1 VPPGYKVTLF
11 SDKDFQGRSKVLY
24 ADAGNLSNP
33 KGTDQASRLDFYG
46 ITSSIIVEAVPVVY
60 ANNNYTG
67 AFQVLDVGSYD
78 YTTNLSIGNDQIS
91 SIKIPPGYMVTLFE
105 HGINQ
110 GRSKVLYADTATLPD
125 FDNITSAILVGASP
139 YTSLT
144 TATQA
149 GELKLEASQHSDL
162 PGLTNTTNTELRI
175 SLSAKGQ
182 WCLYN
187 GTIPQYAVF
196 NAKTD
201 WKGMVQLAPSIYAN
215 HKWRK
220 AGAPAGCV
228 LAEILDT
235 NGFIKDILAAPD
247 TLDLPPGHKVVFVIN
262 DDVNWYADNSGQI
275 SLSYSCKPKDP
286 KGVLAG

>member
-1 VPPGYKVTLF
+1 
-11 SDKDFQGRSKVLY
+11 
-24 ADAGNLSNP
+24 
-33 KGTDQASRLDFYG
+33 
-46 ITSSIIVEAVPVVY
+46 
-60 ANNNYTG
+60 
-67 AFQVLDVGSYD
+67 
-78 YTTNLSIGNDQIS
+78 
-91 SIKIPPGYMVTLFE
+91 M
-105 HGINQ
+105 
-110 GRSKVLYADTATLPD
+110 
-125 FDNITSAILVGASP
+125 P

-144 TATQA
+144 TTTQA

-228 LAEILDT
+228 LAEILDA
-235 NGFIKDILAAPD
+235 NGFMKDILVAPA
-247 TLDLPPGHKVVFVIN
+247 TIDLPPGHKVVFVIN
-262 DDVNWYADNSGQI
+262 DDVNWYANNSGQI

-286 KGVLAG
+286 KVLWGGWESLGGSFISDPKAVSWGKGHLQVFVHGQRKDVCTKGWTGNGYGDWVLLGGQCLNNPSAISWGPGHLETFHIGMNNHQLTNPRLLSN